1 MTLGGG
7 RRRGAHGM
15 QCIFQWNS
23 SCLSL
28 ASLCQISLQ
37 ICLQPKILALSTG
50 VLEIGC
56 ILPQCLYQPQSWA
69 QQKRC
74 RGRPQLQLRV
84 SMAEAAGSKLEHED
98 RNPLPS
104 GPLTTSEML
113 PHLQICHPC
122 ECGKDLRSVAGKHMV
137 PVRVVT
143 RSKEQMIELTLKV
156 AILPNNA
163 ED

>member
-23 SCLSL
+23 SCLSP

-37 ICLQPKILALSTG
+37 ICLQPKIFALSKG

-56 ILPQCLYQPQSWA
+56 ILPQRLYQPQSWA
-69 QQKRC
+69 QQKCC
-74 RGRPQLQLRV
+74 RGTLQLQLRV
-84 SMAEAAGSKLEHED
+84 SMAEAAGLKLEHED
-98 RNPLPS
+98 S

-122 ECGKDLRSVAGKHMV
+122 ECGKDLRSVAGKHVV

-143 RSKEQMIELTLKV
+143 HSKEQMIELTLEV

-163 ED
+163 EH